1 METGKNVTVKTIMQ
15 FDVPVS
21 DLWNAITNP
30 ARFKKWYFHIPH
42 FTTTVG
48 ESFDFYE
55 SEARKYLHHCT
66 VLEFEEGKK
75 LVHSW
80 EHPEQSEGSSVVTWF
95 VEAIDDHHSQLTLT
109 HEGVESFSD
118 AGPDFTPEKFQMGWD
133 GIIKNS
139 LRNHLHL
146 IEKLHFS
153 ININASKEKVW
164 KTMWD
169 KEAYKIWTSPFC
181 EGSRYEGDLAQDAR
195 IHFLAPD
202 GSGMYSDVM
211 FFKEHSLLVFRHVGN
226 LKNCSEQDIDDES
239 RHWTG
244 CFEVYRLVE
253 INANTTELEVEVDV
267 TNGHIESM
275 KKKFPLGLEKLK
287 ELSEQ

>member
-1 METGKNVTVKTIMQ
+1 METGKNVTVKTTMQ
-15 FDVPVS
+15 FNVPVR
-21 DLWNAITNP
+21 DLWDAITNSSH
-30 ARFKKWYFHIPH
+30 FKKWYFHIPH

-66 VLEFEEGKK
+66 VLEFEPGKK
-75 LVHSW
+75 FVHSW
-80 EHPEQSEGSSVVTWF
+80 EHPEQSEGSSVVTWL
-95 VEAIDDHHSQLTLT
+95 VKEIDDHHSELTLT
-109 HEGVESFSD
+109 HEGVESFAD
-118 AGPDFTPEKFQMGWD
+118 AGPNFTPANYQMGWD

-139 LRNHLHL
+139 LRNYLHL

-153 ININASKEKVW
+153 ININVSKEKVW

-169 KEAYKIWTSPFC
+169 KENYKIWTAPFC

-195 IHFLAPD
+195 IHFMNPE
-202 GSGMYSDVM
+202 GNGTYSDVM
-211 FFKEHSLLVFRHVGN
+211 FFKEHSLIVFRHVGN
-226 LKNCSEQDIDDES
+226 LKGCAEQEIDDDS
-239 RHWTG
+239 RNWTG
-244 CFEVYRLVE
+244 CFEVYRLIE

-267 TNGHIESM
+267 TDKHIESM